1 VTRGYTSFMVLRVIL
16 SALVLLLPLAAA
28 APRAS
33 GQDPSMLE
41 LRRARESAPRRPI
54 VHPAPPIDEAVRAA
68 ERVTAENES
77 AQRAGELLREQRAS
91 AADRRPDLSYDVTSG
106 IQQRNLLRL
115 R

>member
-1 VTRGYTSFMVLRVIL
+1 MVLRLIA
-16 SALVLLLPLAAA
+16 SALVVLLPLTAAA
-28 APRAS
+28 QDAP
-33 GQDPSMLE
+33 GQDPSVLE

-54 VHPAPPIDEAVRAA
+54 VHPAPPLDEAVREA

-77 AQRAGELLREQRAS
+77 AQRAEELLREQQSS
-91 AADRRPDLSYDVTSG
+91 AANRRPDLDYDVTSG

>member
-1 VTRGYTSFMVLRVIL
+1 MRREYTSFTMLRLIA
-16 SALVLLLPLAAA
+16 SALVVLLPLSAAA
-28 APRAS
+28 QEVP

-54 VHPAPPIDEAVRAA
+54 VHPAPPLDEAVREA

-77 AQRAGELLREQRAS
+77 ARRAEELLREQQSS
-91 AADRRPDLSYDVTSG
+91 AANRRPDFDYNVTSG